1 MTYLGCTAEFHTP
14 KLNFNGISRLV
25 IGNVVKVQQTVDVS
39 VGLLKHMKWKKPV
52 DFVGLALKR
61 SINVRIGGEVVVG
74 YERRG
79 KANCKI

>member
-1 MTYLGCTAEFHTP
+1 
-14 KLNFNGISRLV
+14 
-25 IGNVVKVQQTVDVS
+25 
-39 VGLLKHMKWKKPV
+39 LKHMKWKKPV